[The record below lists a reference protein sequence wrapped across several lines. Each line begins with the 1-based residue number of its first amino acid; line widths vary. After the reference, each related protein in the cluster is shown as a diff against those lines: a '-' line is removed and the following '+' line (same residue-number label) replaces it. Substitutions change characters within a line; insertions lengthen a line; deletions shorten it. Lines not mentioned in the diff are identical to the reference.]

1 MRRIRFLVWKEL
13 IELRHDP
20 RLFAIV
26 VMAPIIQLLFL
37 GYAATTV
44 VEETCV
50 HRGDDACGFRVWWDD
65 TDHAGHQRLALE
77 QRISVLEQRG
87 ILLEIAN
94 QWRRKADEA
103 GAAARPARP
112 TCHPDEAQG

>member
-1 MRRIRFLVWKEL
+1 MDQVERCLERAAF
-13 IELRHDP
+13 IE
-20 RLFAIV
+20 A
-26 VMAPIIQLLFL
+26 MA
-37 GYAATTV
+37 
-44 VEETCV
+44 
-50 HRGDDACGFRVWWDD
+50 
-65 TDHAGHQRLALE
+65 

-103 GAAARPARP
+103 ARPARP